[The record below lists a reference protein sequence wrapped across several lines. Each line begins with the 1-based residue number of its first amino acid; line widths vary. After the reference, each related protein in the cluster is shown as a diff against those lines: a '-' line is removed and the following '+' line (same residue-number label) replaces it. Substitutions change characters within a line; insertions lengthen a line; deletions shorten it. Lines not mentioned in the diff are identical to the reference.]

1 MSDSHI
7 SDRLRQKVAKRA
19 EHLCEYCLI
28 HEDDAYV
35 GLQVD
40 HIISKKHGGQT
51 TAQNLALACACC
63 NRQKG
68 TDISAMDPASGKFV
82 ALYNPRK
89 SLWHDHFLL
98 VGVRIAWRTG
108 IGAATVRLLKLN
120 HPRRILERQ
129 LLRSFNRYP
138 SSASLRQI
146 NQEY

>member
-1 MSDSHI
+1 MNSDHI
-7 SDRLRQKVAKRA
+7 SDRLRQKVANRA

-28 HEDDAYV
+28 HEEDAYL

-40 HIISKKHGGQT
+40 HIISKKHGGPT

-68 TDISAMDPASGKFV
+68 TDISAIDPTSGKFV

-89 SLWHDHFLL
+89 FLWRDHFQL

-120 HPRRILERQ
+120 DPRRILERQ
-129 LLRSFNRYP
+129 ILRNFKRYP
-138 SSASLRQI
+138 SSTALRQI
-146 NQEY
+146 NRKS

>member
-1 MSDSHI
+1 MSNSHI
-7 SDRLRQKVAKRA
+7 SDRVRQKVANRA

-28 HEDDAYV
+28 HEEDVYV

-51 TAQNLALACACC
+51 TAPNLALACACC
-63 NRQKG
+63 NRHKG
-68 TDISAMDPASGKFV
+68 TDISALDPTSGKFV

-89 SLWHDHFLL
+89 SLWRDHFQL

-108 IGAATVRLLKLN
+108 IGAATVRVLKLN

-129 LLRSFNRYP
+129 VLRRFKRYP
-138 SSASLRQI
+138 SSTALRQI
-146 NQEY
+146 NQKH

>member
-1 MSDSHI
+1 MSSAHI
-7 SDRLRQKVAKRA
+7 SGWLRQKVAGRA

-28 HEDDAYV
+28 HEEDAYV

-40 HIISKKHGGQT
+40 HIISKKHGGKT

-68 TDISAMDPASGKFV
+68 TDISAMDPASGRFV

-89 SLWHDHFLL
+89 SLWRDHFQL
-98 VGVRIAWRTG
+98 VGVRIAWRTD

-129 LLRSFNRYP
+129 ILRNFKRYP
-138 SSASLRQI
+138 SAAALRQV
-146 NQEY
+146 NHKY